1 MPRAEMLRQRAPKK
15 THCMPTH
22 LADEEAL
29 HVAQEAYERG
39 WSHSQYIRSRRRLAA
54 IAQGAPASN
63 YERKEIRHAERLTGV
78 HMPDACTDCPHA
90 EEGWDGCCGG
100 AV

>member
-1 MPRAEMLRQRAPKK
+1 MKITPLSTGCHCAAQIAQVATVAP
-15 THCMPTH
+15 
-22 LADEEAL
+22 L
-29 HVAQEAYERG
+29 
-39 WSHSQYIRSRRRLAA
+39 SRRRLTA

-78 HMPDACTDCPHA
+78 HMPDSCRGCPHA
-90 EEGWDGCCGG
+90 GADACCGG

>member
-1 MPRAEMLRQRAPKK
+1 MDANRCSCDDCIAEIATAAP
-15 THCMPTH
+15 
-22 LADEEAL
+22 L
-29 HVAQEAYERG
+29 
-39 WSHSQYIRSRRRLAA
+39 SRRRLAA